1 MSIKAAVQ
9 KAVTLFESFREA
21 APRRI
26 GVVKM
31 AIPKAVAVM
40 GYVEGIDYR
49 TTHGGKVT
57 LYHHDFEPGSR
68 PLLAVSANGRQL
80 LLLGGRY
87 EFTERGIVD
96 KDARGRDIDNPKHGR
111 NINPKRDP
119 GRMTQSQAFAQIR
132 ALGLSVKKTGE
143 GNEIRVTVKSGN
155 PDTDEAVAYY
165 TDDLEDA
172 VSTAADI
179 ARRWASDPRNSA
191 TPHDPAH
198 KKLVRQLS
206 EHFASDE
213 AADKSSRASNP
224 GKNGRRVRSEYAA
237 NREMQRG
244 ARKPPTYHE
253 HMERKA
259 RRKNPGKGYSTDRAG
274 HVYFH
279 DVAEAERHAR
289 RLLGRVVHYEKGWA
303 VQKRKSGPYLTEAEL
318 P

>member
-68 PLLAVSANGRQL
+68 PLLAVSADGRQL

-96 KDARGRDIDNPKHGR
+96 KDARGREIENPKHGR

-119 GRMTQSQAFAQIR
+119 GRMTQAQAFAQIR
-132 ALGLSVKKTGE
+132 ALGLTVKKTGE

-179 ARRWASDPRNSA
+179 ARRWAADPRNR
-191 TPHDPAH
+191 
-198 KKLVRQLS
+198 V
-206 EHFASDE
+206 
-213 AADKSSRASNP
+213 SNP
-224 GKNGRRVRSEYAA
+224 GKRGRRVRSEYAA

-253 HMERKA
+253 HMDRKT

-279 DVAEAERHAR
+279 DLAEAERHAR
-289 RLLGRVVHYEKGWA
+289 RLLGRAVHYEKGWA